1 MNTFHYEFG
10 FGDGAA
16 AIILGLLATWA
27 IVVILWYVLQVI
39 AYWRIFTKA
48 GEAGW
53 KSLIPIYNTYVQYRI
68 SWDAKFFWILALI
81 AVVTGILSAVELP
94 FVPLLGGL
102 AIWFINV
109 VAFYKLSL
117 AYGHGVGFAIGLFF
131 LSPIFMLILGLG
143 SSQYQG
149 PQ

>member
-53 KSLIPIYNTYVQYRI
+53 KSLIPIYNTYVQYTASAGMQSFSG
-68 SWDAKFFWILALI
+68 SWR
-81 AVVTGILSAVELP
+81 
-94 FVPLLGGL
+94 
-102 AIWFINV
+102 
-109 VAFYKLSL
+109 
-117 AYGHGVGFAIGLFF
+117 
-131 LSPIFMLILGLG
+131 
-143 SSQYQG
+143 
-149 PQ
+149 